1 VVILSYKKEVGNML
15 KEVRDTLRLR
25 HKIAVLEYAGLCR
38 NASEACRYF
47 EVPKSSF
54 YIWKKA
60 YDAEGRAGLIRK
72 KPIAQSHP
80 RQLKP
85 EVVEKILDLR
95 RSCNL
100 GPDRIT
106 WYLERYHGV
115 KTSCSTVYR
124 TLIRNGLRRLPK
136 TAGRRSIHTRRYA
149 KSVPGHHIQ
158 VDVKFLKLKD
168 TEGNTV
174 RRFQYT
180 AIDDATRIRALKIDQ
195 FHNQQRAMDFI
206 DYVIEKF
213 PFRIHTIR
221 TDRGH
226 EFQAQ
231 FHWHVEDKG
240 IRHVYIKPR
249 SPQLNGKVERSHR
262 SDNEEFYQLLTYTDD
277 VDLNKKLQKW
287 EEFYNFDRPHGAFKG
302 KTPYEALR
310 MMLR

>member
-1 VVILSYKKEVGNML
+1 MN
-15 KEVRDTLRLR
+15 KEVRDKLRIEY
-25 HKIAVLEYAGLCR
+25 KMAVLEYAQLCG
-38 NASEACRYF
+38 NASKACRAF
-47 EVPKSSF
+47 EVPRSSF
-54 YIWKKA
+54 YTWKKA
-60 YDAEGRAGLIRK
+60 HDAEGKAGLVRK
-72 KPIAQSHP
+72 KPIARYHP
-80 RQLKP
+80 RQLSP
-85 EVVEKILDLR
+85 EALEKILHLR
-95 RSCNL
+95 RTCHL

-106 WYLERYHGV
+106 WYLERYYGIT
-115 KTSCSTVYR
+115 TSSSSVYR
-124 TLIRNGLRRLPK
+124 TLVRNGLRRMPK
-136 TAGRRSIHTRRYA
+136 TVGRRTIHTRRYS
-149 KSVPGHHIQ
+149 KNIPGHHIQ
-158 VDVKFLKLKD
+158 MDVKFLKLKAPD
-168 TEGNTV
+168 GSIV

-180 AIDDATRIRALKIDQ
+180 AIDDATRIRALKIYQ
-195 FHNQQRAMDFI
+195 RHNQKSAIDFV

-277 VDLNKKLQKW
+277 VDLNKKLAKW
-287 EEFYNFDRPHGAFKG
+287 EQFYNFDRPHGAFRG

-310 MMLR
+310 SMLI